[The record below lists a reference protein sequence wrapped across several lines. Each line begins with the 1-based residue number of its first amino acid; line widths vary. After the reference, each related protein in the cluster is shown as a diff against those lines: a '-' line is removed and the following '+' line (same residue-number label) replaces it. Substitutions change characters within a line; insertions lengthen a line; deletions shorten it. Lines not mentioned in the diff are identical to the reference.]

1 VIFLK
6 KFFLLAI
13 LLLNIIIIP
22 QTINILWSYNENSVF
37 VIDDLTKKAIVG
49 YMEISSSPGFYMY
62 ILPTTNNSKVT
73 VTNVWIGKKSISMN
87 PNYPTKIG
95 YKIFIWGYGI
105 VSGDLI
111 LQFNYPDF
119 DLSLNTIN
127 VTLDFNF
134 IPMLSLID
142 F

>member
-1 VIFLK
+1 MK

-73 VTNVWIGKKSISMN
+73 VTNVWIGKKIN
-87 PNYPTKIG
+87 
-95 YKIFIWGYGI
+95 
-105 VSGDLI
+105 
-111 LQFNYPDF
+111 FNEPK
-119 DLSLNTIN
+119 LSNKNWIQ
-127 VTLDFNF
+127 NF
-134 IPMLSLID
+134 
-142 F
+142 